1 MADIDLPVARD
12 PLHWA
17 KKATSHAALS
27 MVISIHSKKDIR
39 FKPIVNAHIRD
50 GRLWVDEG
58 VLKVGRAPRSNRW
71 TA

>member
-17 KKATSHAALS
+17 KRAKTSAALTLV
-27 MVISIHSKKDIR
+27 MVRYLKKDVR
-39 FKPIVNAHIRD
+39 FKTIVEQHVKE
-50 GRLWVDEG
+50 GRLWFDDG